1 MARRTLTTDRLIAGL
16 GVAVLLL
23 GGLAFWVATHGWRP
37 APEPPPSERVL
48 RQLREQRG
56 PDWEVRYIE
65 AGRDPVTCG
74 YVGRRDGGRAIGFI
88 SRPNRLLL
96 ADDPLKSE
104 FAAMMK
110 TACPSFARHQPPPAS

>member
-1 MARRTLTTDRLIAGL
+1 MTRRVITTDRLILAL

-23 GGLAFWVATHGWRP
+23 GGLVFWVATHGWRP
-37 APEPPPSERVL
+37 APAPSASERVL

-65 AGRDPVTCG
+65 AGRAPVTCG

-88 SRPNRLLL
+88 SRPNRILL

-110 TACPSFARHQPPPAS
+110 SACPGLARLQPPAVP